1 MSVARVTEIKAS
13 STKGFD
19 DAIKVGVARAH
30 KTLKN
35 VKSAWIENQEVLVD
49 DKRTNHRVPG
59 PDEGDVYSRRLN
71 RKYSS
76 CTRFRGYLY

>member
-13 STKGFD
+13 STKSFD

-35 VKSAWIENQEVLVD
+35 VKTAWIENQEVLID
-49 DKRTNHRVPG
+49 DKGLITEYRVQMKVTFILE
-59 PDEGDVYSRRLN
+59 D
-71 RKYSS
+71 
-76 CTRFRGYLY
+76 